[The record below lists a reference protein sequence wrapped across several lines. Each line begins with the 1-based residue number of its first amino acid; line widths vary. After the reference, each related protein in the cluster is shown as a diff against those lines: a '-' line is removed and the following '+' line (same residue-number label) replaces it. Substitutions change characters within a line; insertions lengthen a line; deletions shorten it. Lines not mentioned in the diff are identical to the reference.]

1 MSTSDWLGVGSTAV
15 AALALF
21 AGMWRDLV
29 KRLDR
34 IGETQ
39 AAGEAVS
46 KEHAKRLD
54 RHEEILDDHAKA
66 INDIHVKVASK

>member
-1 MSTSDWLGVGSTAV
+1 MTTSDWLGIGSTV
-15 AALALF
+15 IAALALF

-29 KRLDR
+29 KRLDK

-54 RHEEILDDHAKA
+54 RHEELLDGHAKE
-66 INDIHVKVASK
+66 ISELKVKVASK